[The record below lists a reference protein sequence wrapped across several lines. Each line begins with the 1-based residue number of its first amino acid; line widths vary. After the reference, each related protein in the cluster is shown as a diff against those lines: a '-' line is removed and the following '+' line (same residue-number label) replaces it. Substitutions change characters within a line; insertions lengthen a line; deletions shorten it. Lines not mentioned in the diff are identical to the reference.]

1 MILDASALFVIPSFV
16 LVQFFLYYF
25 FENFTIIIFILHVYY
40 PAFLFDTTGAFF
52 LEHFHLVLPIS
63 YFVIRDCVG

>member
-1 MILDASALFVIPSFV
+1 MVLDASALFVIPSFV
-16 LVQFFLYYF
+16 LVQIFPLLL

-40 PAFLFDTTGAFF
+40 PTFLFDITGAFF

-63 YFVIRDCVG
+63 YFVTRDCVG